1 MKKEQLIAVYD
12 NHDDAAEAI
21 EALLKA
27 GVSKEDISVLGK
39 GEGGEPKDDFELN
52 KENEDIA
59 YWGKQGA
66 FWGAL
71 WGFLMGAFFFFVPG
85 FGPLVATGP
94 VIASLAGALG
104 GAAVVGGAAALIAWF
119 KDLGVEEVEAHRYA
133 DLLKEGKTLVVVHG
147 EAAIQKAR
155 PALEALGKGEVKIYN
170 KPNKE

>member
-12 NHDDAAEAI
+12 NHDDAAQAV

-27 GVSKEDISVLGK
+27 KVPKEAISVLGK
-39 GEGGEPKDDFELN
+39 GEGEEPKDEFELN

-71 WGFLMGAFFFFVPG
+71 WGFLMGAFFFFIPG

-104 GAAVVGGAAALIAWF
+104 GAAVVGSAAALVAWF
-119 KDLGVEEVEAHRYA
+119 KDLGVEEVEAIRYK
-133 DLLKEGKTLVVVHG
+133 DLLKEGKTLVIVHG
-147 EAAIQKAR
+147 KEAIDLAK
-155 PALEALGKGEVKIYN
+155 PALEALGTGEIKVYN
-170 KPNKE
+170 KQ

>member
-1 MKKEQLIAVYD
+1 MKREQLIAVYE

-21 EALLKA
+21 HTLLKE

-39 GEGGEPKDDFELN
+39 GEGGEPKDDFELE

-71 WGFLMGAFFFFVPG
+71 WGFLMGAFFFWIPG

-104 GAAVVGGAAALIAWF
+104 GAAVVGSATALVAWLM
-119 KDLGVEEVEAHRYA
+119 DLGIEEVEAHRYA
-133 DLLKEGKTLVVVHG
+133 DLLKEGHTLVIVHG
-147 EAAIQKAR
+147 QDAIDKAK
-155 PALEALGKGEVKIYN
+155 PALESLGKGDVKVYT
-170 KPNKE
+170 K

>member
-12 NHDDAAEAI
+12 NHDDAAQAV

-27 GVSKEDISVLGK
+27 KVPKEAISVLGK
-39 GEGGEPKDDFELN
+39 GEGGEPKDEFELN

-71 WGFLMGAFFFFVPG
+71 WGFLMGAFFFFIPG

-104 GAAVVGGAAALIAWF
+104 GAAVVGSAAALVAWF
-119 KDLGVEEVEAHRYA
+119 KDLGVEEIEAIRYK
-133 DLLKEGKTLVVVHG
+133 DLLKEGKTVVIVHG
-147 EAAIQKAR
+147 KEAIDLAK
-155 PALEALGKGEVKIYN
+155 PALEALGTGEIKVYN
-170 KPNKE
+170 RQ